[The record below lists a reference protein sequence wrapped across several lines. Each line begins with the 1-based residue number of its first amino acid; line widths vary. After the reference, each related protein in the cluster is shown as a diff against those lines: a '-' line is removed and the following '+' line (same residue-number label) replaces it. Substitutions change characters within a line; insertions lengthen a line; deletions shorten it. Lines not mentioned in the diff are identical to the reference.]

1 MKLITWIML
10 NGGALLGILQSIL
23 KVLKELATLII
34 DLVSLVM
41 PGTVSQAVV
50 DKIRGI
56 FNAIDTWIEKI
67 KVILVK

>member
-1 MKLITWIML
+1 MV

-41 PGTVSQAVV
+41 PGTVSQTVV

-56 FNAIDTWIEKI
+56 FNAIDTWIERI
-67 KVILVK
+67 KVMLVK